1 MVHHSFASA
10 ITNIINIGM
19 IFAPCIGYMTQALKF
34 KNKKSSTG
42 FSLCICLVLIISN
55 VLRIYFWF
63 GRQFTV
69 VLLFQSLIVILS
81 QMYLIKVYL
90 DYKEFHIAEKIEEEK
105 KSYIRKIVEDLGN
118 LDKFWKWDEFVP
130 FLISIINIFIVLGL
144 ISYFCGFD
152 NVSYV
157 EFIGYLSTGI
167 EVLLGVPQ
175 IITNYKGKNVETL
188 SFIMFLTWILGD
200 CFKTGYYYFTRCPFQ
215 FILCGIIQIIVDFI
229 LIGQIWYYNK
239 GSYLEII
246 AGEFVKK
253 DEKSS
258 VEKVKK
264 EIENIVKSSGEYGT
278 IEEENTSKSEENLSL
293 LISSEL

>member
-90 DYKEFHIAEKIEEEK
+90 DYKEFHIVRIGFTWRGMFSAQLVLTMLSKSQK
-105 KSYIRKIVEDLGN
+105 KGFYSSNI
-118 LDKFWKWDEFVP
+118 WKE
-130 FLISIINIFIVLGL
+130 L
-144 ISYFCGFD
+144 
-152 NVSYV
+152 
-157 EFIGYLSTGI
+157 
-167 EVLLGVPQ
+167 
-175 IITNYKGKNVETL
+175 
-188 SFIMFLTWILGD
+188 
-200 CFKTGYYYFTRCPFQ
+200 
-215 FILCGIIQIIVDFI
+215 
-229 LIGQIWYYNK
+229 
-239 GSYLEII
+239 
-246 AGEFVKK
+246 
-253 DEKSS
+253 DEKYT
-258 VEKVKK
+258 KK
-264 EIENIVKSSGEYGT
+264 
-278 IEEENTSKSEENLSL
+278 
-293 LISSEL
+293 